1 MKIQIINGPN
11 LNLLGK
17 REPEKYGMLTFEE
30 WLSNLKSA
38 YPLIEFEYFQSN
50 IEGEL
55 INKIH
60 EAGFSFNGIVLNP
73 GGYTHTSVSL
83 ADAVASVKAPVIEV
97 HITNIAAREEF
108 RHISLVGRYC
118 AGSIIGFGL
127 DGYRLAVEAI
137 TGINKNP
144 QRKGMIKKR
153 TKIVATISD
162 KRCGKEF
169 IKELY
174 EEGMDVIRINSAH
187 LNTEGALKIIN
198 NAREVSDKIAILL
211 DTKGP
216 EIRTTVCDAPIKL
229 KKGSTILI
237 SGDPD
242 KTSSDQVI
250 YVSYKSFSED
260 IPEGTAILI
269 DDGEL
274 ELRALKRNG
283 EFLEC
288 LIENDGVLGSRK
300 SVNLPGVKICL
311 PSLTQKDK
319 TFLKMAV
326 ENGVDFIAH
335 SFVRSRQDVL
345 DVQAILDE
353 YKSDIRIIAK
363 IENEEGVEH
372 IDEIL
377 EAVYGIMV
385 ARGDLAIEI
394 PYEKV
399 PGIQRMI
406 ISKCIDS
413 RKPVIVATQMLHSMI
428 TNPRPTRAE
437 VSDIASAI
445 YSQTDAIM
453 LSGET
458 ASGKYPVEAVKTMT
472 KVALEVENNKEKFLD
487 LPAVNVRGEISA
499 YLAKVAVKTSVRIGA
514 KGIIAD
520 TIGGRSIRDMASY
533 RGYNLILA
541 QCYSTRT
548 MRELALSYG
557 VYASYQERKKSIDD
571 FINIALRDLIKRHD
585 LKKDDIIVVLAGN
598 FTGGSGFSFIEV
610 GTVEYLKSRVDIID

>member
-1 MKIQIINGPN
+1 
-11 LNLLGK
+11 
-17 REPEKYGMLTFEE
+17 
-30 WLSNLKSA
+30 
-38 YPLIEFEYFQSN
+38 
-50 IEGEL
+50 
-55 INKIH
+55 
-60 EAGFSFNGIVLNP
+60 
-73 GGYTHTSVSL
+73 
-83 ADAVASVKAPVIEV
+83 
-97 HITNIAAREEF
+97 
-108 RHISLVGRYC
+108 
-118 AGSIIGFGL
+118 
-127 DGYRLAVEAI
+127 
-137 TGINKNP
+137 
-144 QRKGMIKKR
+144 MIKKR

-216 EIRTTVCDAPIKL
+216 EIRTTVCDAPIRL
-229 KKGSTILI
+229 KKGSTILM

-242 KTSSDQVI
+242 KTSSEQVI

-274 ELRALKRNG
+274 ELKAARRNG

-453 LSGET
+453 LSGRT
-458 ASGKYPVEAVKTMT
+458 ATGKYPVEAVKTMT
-472 KVALEVENNKEKFLD
+472 KVALEVENDRRN
-487 LPAVNVRGEISA
+487 S
-499 YLAKVAVKTSVRIGA
+499 
-514 KGIIAD
+514 
-520 TIGGRSIRDMASY
+520 SICR
-533 RGYNLILA
+533 
-541 QCYSTRT
+541 Q
-548 MRELALSYG
+548 
-557 VYASYQERKKSIDD
+557 
-571 FINIALRDLIKRHD
+571 
-585 LKKDDIIVVLAGN
+585 
-598 FTGGSGFSFIEV
+598 
-610 GTVEYLKSRVDIID
+610 